1 MPHVSHVTCV
11 APPIGKFVLEV
22 RTCKTCNKETQHKF
36 LVTRGRLERCALL
49 LINLKHTIWSSIAQ
63 NRVHAEIL
71 IIRCFYIILFVNLV
85 SSLTVKLLWV
95 WTFLHSLLE
104 FGSFIWRSSHPE
116 ALYKKSVFKKFAK
129 IVGKHL
135 WWRPY

>member
-1 MPHVSHVTCV
+1 MSHVTCHLV
-11 APPIGKFVLEV
+11 APPIGKFGLEV

-49 LINLKHTIWSSIAQ
+49 LINLKHTIWPSIAQ
-63 NRVHAEIL
+63 NRVHVEIL

-85 SSLTVKLLWV
+85 SSLSVKLLWV
-95 WTFLHSLLE
+95 WTFLQSVRIRK
-104 FGSFIWRSSHPE
+104 FGSSHPE